1 MKCLIIA
8 SKSEIQRKW
17 RLISMTDDE
26 KQIMCALI
34 MEDICGNW
42 AWNLG
47 RRVAKLMEL
56 ATELNNEELVES
68 IHNFD
73 WEDGRHFRT
82 NWPYGY
88 LDLPFEVNGSLKSY
102 SDEFQKMALDYLTFP
117 DYLFTDYKKEN
128 EDERN

>member
-1 MKCLIIA
+1 
-8 SKSEIQRKW
+8 
-17 RLISMTDDE
+17 MTDDE
-26 KQIMCALI
+26 KKVMCALI
-34 MEDICGNW
+34 MQDIRENW
-42 AWNLG
+42 EWNVA

-56 ATELNNEELVES
+56 ATELNNEKLMES

-73 WEDGRHFRT
+73 WGDGRHFRT

-88 LDLPFEVNGSLKSY
+88 NNLPFEINGSLKSY
-102 SDEFQKMALDYLTFP
+102 SDEFQKVALNYLTCS